1 MDCENAQIICPCVD
15 AILHNGLGLALQEKG
30 KLEEAIAEY
39 KRSIALDPKYVLA
52 QNNLDEAERLLALQ
66 PKTQLVV
73 KEKLPTPAEKSSLLK
88 RSVVKVV
95 AQIREG
101 NSIGTGW
108 VVKRES
114 DRVWI
119 VTNRHVVTGSEGIR
133 EPSKEIVVEF
143 YSENDNKSRLRHSA
157 KIFQITPNSENLDL
171 ALLEVA
177 NVPDDI
183 KPLPISSTDVSHND
197 KVRVIG
203 HPSGGG
209 TDWSLEGGEISNIIS
224 QEKLLQLSDV
234 SLSLGNSGGPVL
246 NEQDRVV
253 GVLTYIN
260 TSNESAEKLTTGG
273 FGLAYQIEFVKTRLR
288 DWGIS

>member
-1 MDCENAQIICPCVD
+1 M
-15 AILHNGLGLALQEKG
+15 LQEKG

-39 KRSIALDPKYVLA
+39 KRSIALDPKYVFA

-66 PKTQLVV
+66 LKTQPVV
-73 KEKLPTPAEKSSLLK
+73 EEKLPTPADKSSLLK

-114 DRVWI
+114 DGRAWI
-119 VTNRHVVTGSEGIR
+119 VTNRHVVTGSEGLR

-143 YSENDNKSRLRHSA
+143 YSENDNETRLRHSA
-157 KIFQITPNSENLDL
+157 KIFQITPNSETLDL

-183 KPLPISSTDVSHND
+183 KPLPISSTGVSHND

-209 TDWSLEGGEISNIIS
+209 TDWSLEGGEISNIMS

-260 TSNESAEKLTTGG
+260 TSNESAEKLNTGG